1 MNMNNA
7 SASSGRQ
14 AAAYEETVL
23 KVGLSAWRS
32 CKLFHAVLCEVKT
45 AWWYEPCGEACIVS
59 SERRWHETQWWFCTF
74 EAQWVSMILSALTLC
89 PVHWIVCSHYDS
101 SLYGFWMCVYYG
113 VPSKLSYL
121 EMEGQTGG
129 ERYSYIDSNSTGGL
143 KNNSK
148 QRSAGC
154 GSRQL
159 FANITLNSLMGW
171 GLCADGQYVK
181 AKTWI
186 NE

>member
-14 AAAYEETVL
+14 AAAYDEPVL

-45 AWWYEPCGEACIVS
+45 AWRYESCREACIVS
-59 SERRWHETQWWFCTF
+59 SERRWHKTQWWFCTF
-74 EAQWVSMILSALTLC
+74 EAQQANMILSALTQ
-89 PVHWIVCSHYDS
+89 PVMYLSIQCIKLYDVVMIPPCMV
-101 SLYGFWMCVYYG
+101 YECVHTM
-113 VPSKLSYL
+113 VYL
-121 EMEGQTGG
+121 AGCCIGKWRAKQEVRG
-129 ERYSYIDSNSTGGL
+129 IHILDSNSTGGQ

-159 FANITLNSLMGW
+159 FANTTLNSLT
-171 GLCADGQYVK
+171 GLGICADGR
-181 AKTWI
+181 
-186 NE
+186 